1 MPESQNIEWKQ
12 NWRDE
17 YLKWICGFAN
27 AKGGKIYIGKDDQ
40 GRVVGVENYKRLMDD
55 IPNKITSGL
64 GLVCDVN
71 LHQEGSKYYIE
82 IEVYPHEVPIS
93 FHGKYHF
100 RSGSTKQELQ
110 GVALNEFLLRKT
122 GKTWDDVIEPSAKF
136 DDIDEKAVTAFKKG
150 AVKSGRLP
158 QVENENDILQ
168 VFENLRLIKDGKLKR
183 SAVLLFG
190 KDPRNFYINAYV
202 KIGKFGKSD
211 DDLLSQEII
220 EGNAFELAN
229 QTLEVL
235 DKKYFTKS
243 ISYDGLH
250 RVETTEYPYEAIRE
264 TLLNAIVHRQ
274 YMGAPIQ
281 ISLYDDK
288 IMVWNFG
295 TLLEPMTLEDL
306 IHKHASHPRN
316 PILADVFFKGGLIE
330 SWGRGTLKII
340 EECKSAGLPT
350 PEISEMTGGIVVT
363 IYKDIYNEKHLSQY
377 DLNDRQLEALLF
389 WKIKAEIT
397 TGQYQE
403 KFQVSDR
410 TALRDLAE
418 LTEIGLLRKSGERKT
433 TKYIYKNRVDE

>member
-12 NWRDE
+12 SWRDE

-40 GRVVGVENYKRLMDD
+40 GSVTGVENFKRLMDE

-71 LHQEGSKYYIE
+71 LHQEANKYYIE
-82 IEVYPHEVPIS
+82 IEVHPHDVPIS

-110 GVALNEFLLRKT
+110 GVALNEFLLRKS
-122 GKTWDDVIEPSAKF
+122 GKTWDDVTEPSASL
-136 DDIDEKAVTAFKKG
+136 DDIDKKAVEAFKKG
-150 AVKSGRLP
+150 AMKSGRLP

-168 VFENLRLIKDGKLKR
+168 IFENLRLTKDGKLKR

-211 DDLLSQEII
+211 DDLLSQEVI
-220 EGNAFELAN
+220 ECNAFELAN
-229 QTLEVL
+229 QTLEIL

-295 TLLEPMTLEDL
+295 TLLEPMTFEDL
-306 IHKHASHPRN
+306 KHKHASHPRN

-340 EECKSAGLPT
+340 DECHATGLPT

-363 IYKDIYNEKHLSQY
+363 IYKDIYNKKHLAS
-377 DLNDRQLEALLF
+377 LNLNERQL
-389 WKIKAEIT
+389 KAVLYVKEKKSISNSI
-397 TGQYQE
+397 YQDLCD
-403 KFQVSDR
+403 VSKA
-410 TALRDLAE
+410 TASRDLTE
-418 LTEIGLLRKSGERKT
+418 LTEKHMLLKRTGEVGAGTVYKLIGS
-433 TKYIYKNRVDE
+433 

>member
-1 MPESQNIEWKQ
+1 M
-12 NWRDE
+12 
-17 YLKWICGFAN
+17 
-27 AKGGKIYIGKDDQ
+27 
-40 GRVVGVENYKRLMDD
+40 
-55 IPNKITSGL
+55 
-64 GLVCDVN
+64 
-71 LHQEGSKYYIE
+71 
-82 IEVYPHEVPIS
+82 
-93 FHGKYHF
+93 
-100 RSGSTKQELQ
+100 
-110 GVALNEFLLRKT
+110 
-122 GKTWDDVIEPSAKF
+122 
-136 DDIDEKAVTAFKKG
+136 
-150 AVKSGRLP
+150 KSGRLP

-168 VFENLRLIKDGKLKR
+168 IFENLRLTMDGKLKR

-229 QTLEVL
+229 QTLEIL
-235 DKKYFTKS
+235 DKKYFKKS

-274 YMGAPIQ
+274 YMGAPVQ

-295 TLLEPMTLEDL
+295 TLPEPMTFEDL
-306 IHKHASHPRN
+306 KHKHASHPRN

-340 EECKSAGLPT
+340 DECHAAGLPT

-363 IYKDIYNEKHLSQY
+363 IYKDIYNEKHLSQF
-377 DLNDRQLEALLF
+377 DLNERQLEALLL
-389 WKIKAEIT
+389 WKSKGEIIT
-397 TGQYQE
+397 SAYAE
-403 KFQVSDR
+403 KFDIVDR
-410 TALRDLAE
+410 TARRDIAE
-418 LTEIGLLRKSGERKT
+418 LVEKKLLVKT
-433 TKYIYKNRVDE
+433 GDLKTSKYLYRGRSDQ

>member
-12 NWRDE
+12 SWRDE

-40 GRVVGVENYKRLMDD
+40 GKVTGVENFKRLMDD

-71 LHQEGSKYYIE
+71 LHQEANKYYIE
-82 IEVYPHEVPIS
+82 IEVHPHDVPIS

-110 GVALNEFLLRKT
+110 GVSLNEFLLRKY
-122 GKTWDDVIEPSAKF
+122 GKTWDDVIEPSATL
-136 DDIDEKAVTAFKKG
+136 DDIDEKAVNAFKKG

-168 VFENLRLIKDGKLKR
+168 IFENLRLTKEGKLKR

-190 KDPRNFYINAYV
+190 KDPRNFYINAYI

-250 RVETTEYPYEAIRE
+250 RVETAEYPYEAIRE

-295 TLLEPMTLEDL
+295 TLLEPMTFEDL
-306 IHKHASHPRN
+306 KHKHASHPRN

-340 EECKSAGLPT
+340 DECHAAGLPT

-363 IYKDIYNEKHLSQY
+363 IYKDIYNEKHLAS
-377 DLNDRQLEALLF
+377 LNLNERQL
-389 WKIKAEIT
+389 KAVLYVKEKKSISNSI
-397 TGQYQE
+397 YQDLCD
-403 KFQVSDR
+403 VSKA
-410 TALRDLAE
+410 TASRDLTE
-418 LTEIGLLRKSGERKT
+418 LTEKHMLLKRTGEVGAGTVYKLIGS
-433 TKYIYKNRVDE
+433 

>member
-12 NWRDE
+12 SWRDE

-40 GRVVGVENYKRLMDD
+40 GKVTGVENFKRLMDD

-71 LHQEGSKYYIE
+71 LHQESNKYYIE
-82 IEVYPHEVPIS
+82 IEVHPHDVPIS

-110 GVALNEFLLRKT
+110 GTALNEFLLRKT
-122 GKTWDDVIEPSAKF
+122 GKTWDDVIEPSATYE
-136 DDIDEKAVTAFKKG
+136 DIDEKAVGAFKKG

-158 QVENENDILQ
+158 QVENEDDIHQ
-168 VFENLRLIKDGKLKR
+168 VFENLRLTKDGKLKR
-183 SAVLLFG
+183 AAVLLFG
-190 KDPRNFYINAYV
+190 KDPRNFFINAYV

-211 DDLLSQEII
+211 DDLLSQEVI
-220 EGNAFELAN
+220 ESNAFELAN
-229 QTLEVL
+229 QTLEIL

-250 RVETTEYPYEAIRE
+250 RIETTEYPYEAIRE

-274 YMGAPIQ
+274 YLGAPIQ

-295 TLLEPMTLEDL
+295 TLLEPMTFEDL
-306 IHKHASHPRN
+306 KHKHASHPRN

-340 EECKSAGLPT
+340 DECKSAGLPT

-363 IYKDIYNEKHLSQY
+363 IYKDIYNEKYLARL
-377 DLNDRQLEALLF
+377 DLNERQL
-389 WKIKAEIT
+389 KAVLYVKEKKSISNSV
-397 TGQYQE
+397 YQDLCG
-403 KFQVSDR
+403 VSKA
-410 TALRDLAE
+410 TASRDLTE
-418 LTEIGLLRKSGERKT
+418 LTEKHMLLERTGEVGAGTVYKLIGS
-433 TKYIYKNRVDE
+433 